1 MPSPQKAQTGLGFIF
16 VTLLLDVM
24 GVGLIIPILPQLV
37 ETLTADPT
45 AAARYYG
52 ALFTTFTLMQFLFA
66 PGLGALSDQVGRK
79 PILILSLA
87 GSAISYLMM
96 ALAPSLA
103 WLFIARAL
111 AGIAGASITVA
122 SAYIADVSTPE
133 TRAQNFGLLGAAF
146 GLGFIFG
153 PAIGGLLGN
162 LDMRLPFYAAAA
174 ISLINAVYGL
184 LAVPESHRAE
194 NRRAFTADKANPFS
208 WIRLLKRYPVVM
220 GLAITLLLT
229 SLAQNSLHSVWVL
242 FTQYRFHWN
251 PGQNGLALAF
261 VGVTAAVVQGGLIR
275 LIVPKLGERNSVLW
289 GLGISAVAFL
299 LYGLATQGWMMY
311 AVIAIGALGGI
322 AGPAVQ
328 GLIASQVSPDEQ
340 GSVQGALASLMS
352 LTGIVAPLMASGL
365 FAHFTAKTTAIAI
378 PGISFFVGAF
388 LLVLGLA
395 NAMWQFAK
403 HPAPAPAANPTPVA
417 QA

>member
-1 MPSPQKAQTGLGFIF
+1 MSAKTKGPTGLGFIF

-37 ETLTADPT
+37 QALTADPT

-52 ALFTTFTLMQFLFA
+52 ALFTVFTLMQFLFA
-66 PGLGALSDQVGRK
+66 PGLGAWSDQIGRK
-79 PILILSLA
+79 PILILSLFGA
-87 GSAISYLMM
+87 TVSYLMM
-96 ALAPSLA
+96 ALSPSLI
-103 WLFIARAL
+103 WLFIARGL
-111 AGIAGASITVA
+111 AGIAGASLTVA

-153 PAIGGLLGN
+153 PALGGLLGN
-162 LDMRLPFYAAAA
+162 IDLRLPFYVAAGV
-174 ISLINAVYGL
+174 SLINALYGL
-184 LAVPESHRAE
+184 LAVPESLGME
-194 NRRAFTADKANPFS
+194 NRRAFTPSKANPFS
-208 WIRLLKRYPVVM
+208 WIGLLKRYPVVM
-220 GLAITLLLT
+220 GLALTLLMT

-242 FTQYRFHWN
+242 FTAYRFHWN

-261 VGVTAAVVQGGLIR
+261 VGVASAIVQGGLIR
-275 LIVPKLGERNSVLW
+275 LIVPKLGERNAVLC
-289 GLGISAVAFL
+289 GLGISAVSFV

-311 AVIAIGALGGI
+311 AVIALGALGGI

-340 GSVQGALASLMS
+340 GAVQGALASLMS
-352 LTGIVAPLMASGL
+352 LTGIVAPLAASTL
-365 FAHFTAKTTAIAI
+365 FAHFTAPNATLVM
-378 PGISFFVGAF
+378 PGVSFFLGAI

-395 NAMWQFAK
+395 NAAWQFRK
-403 HPAPAPAANPTPVA
+403 HPAPAIPAPAPMAPV
-417 QA
+417 

>member
-1 MPSPQKAQTGLGFIF
+1 MSTTAKPKTGLGFIF

-37 ETLTADPT
+37 ESLTADPT

-52 ALFTTFTLMQFLFA
+52 ALFTVFTLMQFLCA
-66 PGLGALSDQVGRK
+66 PGLGALSDQFGRK
-79 PILILSLA
+79 PILLLSLVGA
-87 GSAISYLMM
+87 AFSYLMM

-122 SAYIADVSTPE
+122 SAYIADVSTAE

-153 PAIGGLLGN
+153 PALGGLLGN
-162 LDMRLPFYAAAA
+162 FDLRLPFYAAAA
-174 ISLINAVYGL
+174 VSALNALYGL
-184 LAVPESHRAE
+184 IAVPESHHHS
-194 NRRAFTADKANPFS
+194 NRRRFTLSKANPFY
-208 WIRLLKRYPVVM
+208 WIAILKRYPVIM
-220 GLAITLLLT
+220 GLAVTLILT

-242 FTQYRFHWN
+242 FTEYRFHWT

-261 VGVTAAVVQGGLIR
+261 VGLSAAVVQGGLIR
-275 LIVPKLGERNSVLW
+275 VIVPKLGERRAVLW
-289 GLGISAVAFL
+289 GLGISAVSFV

-311 AVIAIGALGGI
+311 AVIALGALGGI

-328 GLIASQVSPDEQ
+328 GLIAGQVNPDEQ

-352 LTGIVAPLMASGL
+352 ATGIVAPLVASTL
-365 FAHFTAKTTAIAI
+365 FAQFTAPGAPIHL
-378 PGISFFVGAF
+378 PGISFFLGAG
-388 LLVLGLA
+388 LLALGLL
-395 NAMWQFAK
+395 NAARHFARTRQPEAAE
-403 HPAPAPAANPTPVA
+403 PAVPI
-417 QA
+417 